1 MPAPLH
7 LNTLQAPQTYVT
19 HRSELGTS
27 LPPTCIS
34 FCIPSTCPV
43 TQAWNLEIL
52 TDNSFILIQSV
63 FSVPSHLCSQCPD
76 FLRWRS
82 GLHPFSPRWQHP
94 NCFPVLPPV
103 LLFPNL
109 CATGLN
115 DPAKSHALSIP
126 VQGLPLS
133 TGNSRANSTAQM
145 WALLPILVNY
155 VCLKRKL

>member
-1 MPAPLH
+1 MPGPLH
-7 LNTLQAPQTYVT
+7 LNTLQTPQTYVT

-34 FCIPSTCPV
+34 CVPSTCPV
-43 TQAWNLEIL
+43 THAWNLEIL

-63 FSVPSHLCSQCPD
+63 FSVPSHRFCCQCPD

-82 GLHPFSPRWQHP
+82 GLHPFSPRRQPP

-103 LLFPNL
+103 SLSPNL
-109 CATGLN
+109 CSAGLN

-133 TGNSRANSTAQM
+133 TGNRRTNWTAQM
-145 WALLPILVNY
+145 WALLPILVW
-155 VCLKRKL
+155 LKRKL